1 MSERVKS
8 KTVTSYKLQVTRIQS
23 LDFRLLVTCNS
34 FTCLLFIALFFTSCG
49 VRRNV
54 PVHQQPPRAQQQPV
68 APTLAQK
75 QQDLVAFS
83 KQFLRTPFQ
92 MGGRGPNTFDCS
104 GFTSFVFR
112 EFGYTLN
119 PTSAMQYTQFP
130 AVRNKR
136 DLRVGDLVFFE
147 GRTRNGRVGH
157 VGIVTET
164 RPNGYFRFIHATVS
178 AGVMVS
184 SSTCSFFGVRYLRGG
199 RVLQDNP
206 NYTARQQTQTAQTQ
220 AQTPP
225 TPTQQTHTVQAGD
238 TLFSISR
245 RYNTTVEQLRQWNP
259 QLGDVL
265 RIGEVLVVRR

>member
-1 MSERVKS
+1 MKFTKS
-8 KTVTSYKLQVTRIQS
+8 
-23 LDFRLLVTCNS
+23 
-34 FTCLLFIALFFTSCG
+34 FFFLTIVFFFASCG
-49 VRRNV
+49 VRQNL
-54 PVHQQPPRAQQQPV
+54 PTQPSRAQQQPTT
-68 APTLAQK
+68 PTLAQQ

-104 GFTSFVFR
+104 GFTTFVFR

-119 PTSAMQYTQFP
+119 PTSATQYTQFP
-130 AVRNKR
+130 AIRNVR
-136 DLRVGDLVFFE
+136 DLHVGDLVFFE

-164 RPNGYFRFIHATVS
+164 RPNGYFRFIHATTS
-178 AGVMVS
+178 AGIIVS

-206 NYTARQQTQTAQTQ
+206 NYIARQQTQTNNVQT
-220 AQTPP
+220 AT
-225 TPTQQTHTVQAGD
+225 TQQTHTVIAGD

-245 RYNTTVEQLRQWNP
+245 QFNTTVEQLRQWNP
-259 QLGDVL
+259 QLGEIL
-265 RIGEVLVVRR
+265 RIGEVLVIRR